1 MGLDDLYLE
10 ITEVNYG
17 QVEILLEM
25 TPDMRRFHLE
35 DTRPIVL
42 RGQGFNALMQEFRG
56 NWFSAW
62 YSRYWIKRPTTL
74 NAKGDMPFLE
84 LRIGWRGII
93 KGSMEAISDP
103 ELKMHYFTI
112 SFDTHIN
119 TTALFEQAALYE
131 TFDIHI
137 DVRMLHEFGVD
148 YKVLQEF
155 IDRVLTGKPGNIGNT
170 TYSCPKIMIDAVFA
184 ILTNPYTRKEKR
196 LFMEC
201 KIKEILIAAL
211 IKIGTPE
218 KILPSVLNSKDKEKL
233 DEARQ
238 LIALSVPAYP
248 GNKQICRHTGLNE
261 TKLSVGFKHFF
272 GESPYDYFLH
282 QKMLMA
288 KEILLSS
295 DETLE
300 DISVVLNYR
309 WATGFAREFKK
320 HFGYS
325 PSEFRRNHGKG
336 GKR

>member
-1 MGLDDLYLE
+1 MDNNLNIE

-17 QVEILLEM
+17 EVEIFSEL
-25 TPDMRRFHLE
+25 TPDMRRFHIE
-35 DTRPIVL
+35 ETRPVVL
-42 RGQGFNALMQEFRG
+42 KGQGFKALMQEFRG
-56 NWFSAW
+56 KWFSAW
-62 YSRYWIKRPTTL
+62 YSRYWIGRPTIL
-74 NAKGDMPFLE
+74 NARGDIPFLE
-84 LRIGWRGII
+84 LRIGWRNII
-93 KGSMEAISDP
+93 KGSMEAISEP

-119 TTALFEQAALYE
+119 TTAIFEEIAQYE

-137 DVRMLHEFGVD
+137 DVKMLYEFGVD
-148 YKVLQEF
+148 YKVLHEF
-155 IDRVLTGKPGNIGNT
+155 IDKVLNGKPGNIGNS

-184 ILTNPYTRKEKR
+184 ILTNPYSGKEMK

-211 IKIGTPE
+211 VKIGTPE
-218 KILPSVLNSKDKEKL
+218 KILPSVLNSTDKEKL
-233 DEARQ
+233 DAARQ
-238 LIALSVPAYP
+238 FIAMSVPSYP

-261 TKLSVGFKHFF
+261 TKLGVGFKHFF

-288 KEILLSS
+288 KEMLLST
-295 DETLE
+295 DESIE
-300 DISVVLNYR
+300 MVSIKLNYR

-325 PSEFRRNHGKG
+325 PSDFMRNHGKAR
-336 GKR
+336 KR